1 MSAGAPFA
9 PGPDEVGADQLARRD
24 LVLSLVRDVP
34 DFPSA
39 GILFKDITP
48 VLADPAGLRA
58 AVEGMTE
65 LLADIEVDVVTGIE
79 ARGFVLGAPLALAA
93 GAGFVPVRKAG
104 KLPTATRSVTYALEY
119 GTAQIEV
126 HADAF
131 SPGQRVA
138 VVDDLLA
145 TGGTA
150 AAACELVEAG
160 GGEVVAVVFLLELG
174 FLSGRERLAD
184 RDVRSLAVL

>member
-1 MSAGAPFA
+1 MSAGAPVA
-9 PGPDEVGADQLARRD
+9 PGPDELGAAELARRD

-34 DFPSA
+34 DFPTA

-58 AVEGMTE
+58 AVEGMSA
-65 LLADIEVDVVTGIE
+65 LLDDLEIDVVAGVE
-79 ARGFVLGAPLALAA
+79 ARGFVLGAPLALTA
-93 GAGFVPVRKAG
+93 GVGFVPVRKAG
-104 KLPTATRSVTYALEY
+104 KLPTTTRSVTYALEY
-119 GTAQIEV
+119 GTAQIEI

-131 SPGQRVA
+131 TPGQRVV

-160 GGEVVAVVFLLELG
+160 GAEVVAVVFLLELG
-174 FLSGRERLAD
+174 FLSGRERLPG
-184 RDVRSLAVL
+184 RDVRSFAVL

>member
-1 MSAGAPFA
+1 VTAGADVA
-9 PGPDEVGADQLARRD
+9 PGPDESGAEQRARRE
-24 LVLSLVRDVP
+24 LVVSLVRDVP
-34 DFPSA
+34 DYPTA

-58 AVEGMTE
+58 AVEGMSA
-65 LLADIEVDVVTGIE
+65 LLADVEVDVVAGVE
-79 ARGFVLGAPLALAA
+79 ARGFVLGTPLALAA
-93 GAGFVPVRKAG
+93 GTGFVPVRKAG

-131 SPGQRVA
+131 TPGQRVA

-160 GGEVVAVVFLLELG
+160 RAEVVAVVFLLELG
-174 FLSGRERLAD
+174 FLSGRERLSG
-184 RDVRSLAVL
+184 RDVRSLAIL

>member
-1 MSAGAPFA
+1 MDA
-9 PGPDEVGADQLARRD
+9 PGSEGLGADQLARRD

-34 DFPSA
+34 DFPTA

-48 VLADPAGLRA
+48 VLADPGGLRA
-58 AVEGMTE
+58 AIEAMSA
-65 LLADIEVDVVTGIE
+65 LLDGTEVDVVAGVE
-79 ARGFVLGAPLALAA
+79 ARGFVLGAPMAMAA
-93 GAGFVPVRKAG
+93 GTGFVPVRKAG
-104 KLPTATRSVTYALEY
+104 KLPTATRSVTYDLEY

-131 SPGQRVA
+131 TPGQRVV

-150 AAACELVEAG
+150 AAACELVEASG
-160 GGEVVAVVFLLELG
+160 AQVVAVVFLLELG
-174 FLSGRERLAD
+174 FLPGRERLVG
-184 RDVRSLAVL
+184 RDVRSVAVL